1 MSGHSKWS
9 SIKHK
14 KAATDAKRGKL
25 FTKLARDVTMAA
37 RSGDDPDMNPSLR
50 LAIQKARDS
59 NMPNANIDRAIQRAV
74 GGGDGAMLEEITY
87 EGYAPGGAAVL
98 IQAVTDN
105 RNRTVAEIRTT
116 LTRGGGAMAESGA
129 VAWQFDLRG
138 LVAIEIGNDDPDEIQ
153 LMAIEAGAED
163 VSADTDT
170 VEAVTD
176 PGDLEAVR
184 ATLTEAGY
192 SVTSSE
198 IAQVAKNLITPTDQV
213 AGQALRLLDA
223 LDELD
228 DVSRVYSN
236 VDFSDAVLAA
246 GGLAG

>member
-37 RSGDDPDMNPSLR
+37 RSGADPDMNPALR

-74 GGGDGAMLEEITY
+74 GGGDAAMLEEITY

-98 IQAVTDN
+98 IQAITDN
-105 RNRTVAEIRTT
+105 RNRTVADIRAT

-138 LVAIEIGNDDPDEIQ
+138 LIAVEVGEDDPDEIQ
-153 LMAIEAGAED
+153 LVAIEAGADD
-163 VSADTDT
+163 VSADDDI
-170 VEAVTD
+170 VEVITD

-184 ATLTEAGY
+184 ASLTDGGY
-192 SVTSSE
+192 QVNSSE
-198 IAQVAKNLITPTDQV
+198 IAQIPKTRITPADSV

-236 VDFSDAVLAA
+236 VDFSDEVLAA

>member
-37 RSGDDPDMNPSLR
+37 RSGADPDMNPALR

-87 EGYAPGGAAVL
+87 EGYAPGGTAVL
-98 IQAVTDN
+98 IQAITDN
-105 RNRTVAEIRTT
+105 RNRTVADIRAT

-138 LVAIEIGNDDPDEIQ
+138 LIAVEVGEADPDEIQ
-153 LMAIEAGAED
+153 LVAIEAGADD
-163 VSADTDT
+163 VSADGDI
-170 VEAVTD
+170 VEVITD
-176 PGDLEAVR
+176 PGDLEGVR
-184 ATLTEAGY
+184 ASLTEGGY
-192 SVTSSE
+192 QVNSSE
-198 IAQVAKNLITPTDQV
+198 IAQIPKTRITPDDNV

-236 VDFSDAVLAA
+236 VDFSDEVLAA

>member
-37 RSGDDPDMNPSLR
+37 RGGADAEMNPALR

-59 NMPNANIDRAIQRAV
+59 NMPNANVDRAIQRAV

-116 LTRGGGAMAESGA
+116 LTRGGGAMADSGS
-129 VAWQFDLRG
+129 VAWLFDLRG
-138 LVAIEIGNDDPDEIQ
+138 VIAVEIGDDDSDEIQ
-153 LMAIEAGAED
+153 LVAIEAGADD
-163 VSADTDT
+163 VSADNDI
-170 VEAVTD
+170 VEAITD

-184 ATLTEAGY
+184 GALSEAGY
-192 SVTSSE
+192 AVTSSE
-198 IAQVAKNLITPTDQV
+198 IAQMPKKVITPTDQV

-228 DVSRVYSN
+228 DVSRVFSN
-236 VDFSDAVLAA
+236 VDFSDEVLAA
-246 GGLAG
+246 GGLVG

>member
-138 LVAIEIGNDDPDEIQ
+138 LVAIEVGDDDPDEIQ

-163 VSADTDT
+163 ISADNDT
-170 VEAVTD
+170 VEAITD

-228 DVSRVYSN
+228 DVSRVFSN
-236 VDFSDAVLAA
+236 VDFSDEVLAA

>member
-14 KAATDAKRGKL
+14 KAATDSKRGKL

-37 RSGDDPDMNPSLR
+37 RAGGDADMNAALR
-50 LAIQKARDS
+50 LAIQKAHDS
-59 NMPNANIDRAIQRAV
+59 NMPNANIERAIQRAI
-74 GGGDGAMLEEITY
+74 GGGDGAMLEEVTY

-105 RNRTVAEIRTT
+105 RNRTVADIRTT
-116 LTRGGGAMAESGA
+116 LTRGGGAMADSGS
-129 VAWQFDLRG
+129 VAWQFELRG
-138 LVAIEIGNDDPDEIQ
+138 VIAVDIGEDDPDDIQ
-153 LMAIEAGAED
+153 LVAIEAGAED
-163 VSADTDT
+163 VSADDEI
-170 VEAVTD
+170 VEAITD
-176 PGDLEAVR
+176 PADLEAVR
-184 ATLTEAGY
+184 AALTESGHA
-192 SVTSSE
+192 VTSSE
-198 IAQVAKNLITPTDQV
+198 IAQMPKTLVAPDDQV

-236 VDFSDAVLAA
+236 VDFTDEVLAA

>member
-59 NMPNANIDRAIQRAV
+59 NMPNANIDRAIRRAL
-74 GGGDGAMLEEITY
+74 GGGDGVMLEEITY

-138 LVAIEIGNDDPDEIQ
+138 LVAIEIGDDDPDEIQ

-163 VSADTDT
+163 VSADNDT
-170 VEAVTD
+170 VEAITD
-176 PGDLEAVR
+176 PGDLEGVR

-236 VDFSDAVLAA
+236 VDFSDEVLAA

>member
-37 RSGDDPDMNPSLR
+37 RSGDDPDMNPALR

-59 NMPNANIDRAIQRAV
+59 NMPRANIDRAVQRAV

-87 EGYAPGGAAVL
+87 EGYAPGGTAVL
-98 IQAVTDN
+98 IQAITDN
-105 RNRTVAEIRTT
+105 RNRTVADIRAT

-138 LVAIEIGNDDPDEIQ
+138 LIAVEVGDDDPDEIQ
-153 LMAIEAGAED
+153 LVAIEAGADD
-163 VSADTDT
+163 VSADADI
-170 VEAVTD
+170 VEVITD

-184 ATLTEAGY
+184 AALTEAGCE
-192 SVTSSE
+192 VNSSE
-198 IAQVAKNLITPTDQV
+198 IAQIPKTRITPADNV

-236 VDFSDAVLAA
+236 VDFSDEVLAA

>member
-37 RSGDDPDMNPSLR
+37 RSGADPDMNPALR

-98 IQAVTDN
+98 IQAITDN
-105 RNRTVAEIRTT
+105 RNRTVADIRAT

-138 LVAIEIGNDDPDEIQ
+138 LIAVEVGEDDPDEIQ
-153 LMAIEAGAED
+153 LVAIEAGADD
-163 VSADTDT
+163 VSADADI
-170 VEAVTD
+170 VEVITD

-184 ATLTEAGY
+184 ATLTEGGY
-192 SVTSSE
+192 LVNSSE
-198 IAQVAKNLITPTDQV
+198 IAQIPKTRITPADNV

-236 VDFSDAVLAA
+236 VDFSDEVLAA

>member
-25 FTKLARDVTMAA
+25 FTKLGRDVTMAA
-37 RSGDDPDMNPSLR
+37 RSGVDPDMNPSLR

-98 IQAVTDN
+98 IEAVTDN

-138 LVAIEIGNDDPDEIQ
+138 LVAIEIGDDDPDEIQ

-163 VSADTDT
+163 VSADNDT
-170 VEAVTD
+170 VEAITD

-184 ATLTEAGY
+184 ASLTEAGY

-228 DVSRVYSN
+228 DVSRVFSN
-236 VDFSDAVLAA
+236 VDFSDEVLAA

>member
-37 RSGDDPDMNPSLR
+37 RSGADPDMNPALR

-87 EGYAPGGAAVL
+87 EGYAPGGTAVL
-98 IQAVTDN
+98 IQAITDN
-105 RNRTVAEIRTT
+105 RNRTVADIRAT

-138 LVAIEIGNDDPDEIQ
+138 LIAVEVGEADPDEIQ
-153 LMAIEAGAED
+153 LVAIEAGADD
-163 VSADTDT
+163 VSADDDI
-170 VEAVTD
+170 VEVITD

-184 ATLTEAGY
+184 ATLTEGGY
-192 SVTSSE
+192 QVNSSE
-198 IAQVAKNLITPTDQV
+198 IAQIPKTRITPTDNV

-236 VDFSDAVLAA
+236 VDFSDEVLAA

>member
-14 KAATDAKRGKL
+14 KAATDAKRGQL

-37 RSGDDPDMNPSLR
+37 RAGADPDMNSSLR

-74 GGGDGAMLEEITY
+74 GGGDGAALEEITY

-105 RNRTVAEIRTT
+105 RNRTVADIRAT
-116 LTRGGGAMAESGA
+116 LTRCGGQMADSGS
-129 VAWQFDLRG
+129 VAWLFDLRG
-138 LVAIEIGNDDPDEIQ
+138 VIAVEIGGDDPDDIQ
-153 LMAIEAGAED
+153 LAAIEAGAED
-163 VSADTDT
+163 VSADADA
-170 VEAVTD
+170 VEAITD
-176 PGDLEAVR
+176 PADLEAVR
-184 ATLTEAGY
+184 AALTEAGHN
-192 SVTSSE
+192 VTSSE
-198 IAQVAKNLITPTDQV
+198 IAQVPKNVINPDDHV

-236 VDFSDAVLAA
+236 VDFSDEVLAA